1 MARTVSSPTR
11 PRDPLAR
18 FEQDAGD
25 RYEDLRI
32 VVVRDAT
39 SEILFAVGARW
50 DRAKGEYFGQAQ
62 RCKIIRLNEAQCLGE
77 EGNNLEEGPAL
88 EIKRWFEARQR
99 GDERLGEIVLDGAR
113 GSGKSVLGV
122 IAVFCI
128 AVAFPG
134 ARCLLVS
141 PANTRRHELEV
152 IVKDFIPPRWRAWS
166 ERDMTYTLPNGSTIT
181 YLGAD
186 DEDALKQGGF
196 EVALLNEA
204 QLMTSR
210 AYVNATGGLRNLSG
224 RPMGV
229 LILAMNYASKERG
242 EWTND
247 HLDKIEAGLRGAK
260 HHKLDP
266 ALNGFVDENANDIAA
281 GLARSVSPELADI
294 DFSGIRKLLGN
305 MAAPMFK
312 PARIEFGGHVGK
324 PPADW
329 VEVTRHVTA
338 LKTGYDKGY
347 ARVIGADFQ
356 RRPGCVAVV
365 FRLFRKPGSDALV
378 YWAERYIEARNG
390 YEDELAMAIDEYL
403 NGIGLTAR
411 DALVVADSTG
421 RHQDALH
428 QKGTKPSHQILREYY
443 FTVVSP
449 MRKLKQGGWGIGNPD
464 VDDSVAQF
472 NCVLMDDCFYVSDEA
487 DPNEFLITSLRK
499 CKTKKRGG
507 SIRLDDRPPG
517 YSHPVDCG
525 RYVTYYF
532 EPRRG
537 PSVPDGGFNRAAF
550 DALAGTRLGFGS

>member
-1 MARTVSSPTR
+1 MARTVLSPTR
-11 PRDPLAR
+11 QRDPLSR
-18 FEQDAGD
+18 FEQEAGE
-25 RYEDLRI
+25 RFEDLRI

-39 SEILFAVGARW
+39 GEVLFAVGGRW
-50 DRAKGEYFGQAQ
+50 DRSEGTFFGTAE
-62 RCKIIRLNEAQCLGE
+62 RCKVIRLNEAQCLGE
-77 EGNNLEEGPAL
+77 EGGDLAEGPVF
-88 EIKRWFEARQR
+88 EIKRWIEARAR

-113 GSGKSVLGV
+113 GSGKTVLGV

-152 IVKDFIPPRWRAWS
+152 IVRDFIPRRWRAWS
-166 ERDMTYTLPNGSTIT
+166 ERDMTVTLPNGSTIT

-204 QLMTSR
+204 QLMTAR

-224 RPMGV
+224 RPMG
-229 LILAMNYASKERG
+229 LLLLAMNYASKERG

-247 HLDKIEAGLRGAK
+247 HLDKIEAGLRGAR

-266 ALNGFVDENANDIAA
+266 KLNGFVDKAAKDIAA
-281 GLARSVSPELADI
+281 TLARSVSDELADL
-294 DFSGIRKLLGN
+294 DYSGIRKLLGN

-312 PARIEFGGHVGK
+312 PAHMKLGGHVGK
-324 PPADW
+324 PQPDW
-329 VEVTRHVTA
+329 IDVTREVTGF
-338 LKTGYDKGY
+338 KTDSRGF
-347 ARVIGADFQ
+347 ARVYGADFQ
-356 RRPGCVAVV
+356 RRPGCVAVR
-365 FRLFRKPGSDALV
+365 FRLYRRPGDSRLI
-378 YWAERYIEARNG
+378 YHAEKYLEARDG
-390 YEDELAMAIDEYL
+390 FEDELAMLMDEDMAGL
-403 NGIGLTAR
+403 GLTAR
-411 DALVVADSTG
+411 DALIVADSTG

-428 QKGTKPSHQILREYY
+428 QKNTKPSHQILREYY

-449 MRKLKQGGWGIGNPD
+449 MRKKKSGGWGIGNPD

-472 NCVLMDDCFYVSDEA
+472 NCVLIDDCFYVSDAE
-487 DPNEFLITSLRK
+487 EFLITALRK

-507 SIRLDDRPPG
+507 GIRLDDTKG
-517 YSHPVDCG
+517 FSHPVDCS

-532 EPRRG
+532 EPKRG
-537 PSVPDGGFNRAAF
+537 PKPTPYDKTTADEIRKIKLFTSG
-550 DALAGTRLGFGS
+550 